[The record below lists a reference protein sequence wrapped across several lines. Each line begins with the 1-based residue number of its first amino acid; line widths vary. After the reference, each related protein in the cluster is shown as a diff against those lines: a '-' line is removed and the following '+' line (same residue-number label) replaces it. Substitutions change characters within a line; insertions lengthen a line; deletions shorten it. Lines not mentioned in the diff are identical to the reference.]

1 MPELL
6 IHNKTKIVF
15 QSTAKNKTKYK
26 TNSGAI
32 FPIHE
37 CTEWKENFPQLAI
50 AMPPEV
56 GQVVS
61 HGEHVFIV
69 QNRTKDRE
77 TERVKLWH
85 EWDATTRTGLWYWMD
100 ECALVTDEL
109 IEGWVESIALERV
122 LRKEDTPEYRAM
134 INRVPA
140 PIRDL
145 CIVRSF
151 NKVLCSTPIKEDAD
165 GCFQRSL
172 TLFLFINV
180 VDNCVQK

>member
-1 MPELL
+1 MPATL
-6 IHNKTKIVF
+6 IHKPTQTLFFSSK
-15 QSTAKNKTKYK
+15 KNKVRYLTPSK
-26 TNSGAI
+26 AV
-32 FPIHE
+32 FPIAE
-37 CTEWKENFPQLAI
+37 CEEWKENFPQLAI

-56 GQVVS
+56 GQVVA

-69 QNRTKDRE
+69 LNRTKDRE

-100 ECALVTDEL
+100 DCALVTDEL
-109 IEGWVESIALERV
+109 IEGWVEAIALERV
-122 LRKEDTPEYRAM
+122 LRKEDTSEYRAM

-165 GCFQRSL
+165 GWF
-172 TLFLFINV
+172 
-180 VDNCVQK
+180 